1 MANHPPSIVFLL
13 GVPRSGTTL
22 LSCLLNQHPDIYC
35 PPEPWLLLG
44 LEALG
49 KVPIDHPADSSL
61 LTGATT
67 EFLGSQR
74 SQYLKQAARA
84 IYEKK
89 RIEVGKQV
97 FIDKTPRYYHI
108 PEFLSSFLPEN
119 KFILLVRNP
128 LDIAASFKTS
138 WGVNL
143 PQIISQ
149 QDDTPF
155 LFDYILGINRLL
167 VFSKSYPVLG
177 IAYENLVTNPDS
189 EINRI
194 FDYLSLPK
202 QKIDQNL
209 DPSIY
214 KESLFGDRNILDTP
228 HIHTQSIGTYQDV
241 FTSDEIGI
249 LINGL
254 GKDTYI
260 QLGYGEQCDQICEKF
275 NISLDPQQPSKLFEV
290 AENYIQKRRIS
301 WSDPKHRGV
310 FGTQIEGLTQQLE
323 ALDIHIET
331 VETRNTQISQQLQDK
346 NKELDF
352 LKSQLVQIQKEQK
365 NQLEHAQKEKEKFNH
380 QLKLIEYRGLRTRL
394 REDLIY
400 IKIRIKD
407 LIKRKLFQ
415 IAQGSPLPPLPK
427 ISIVTPVLNGEQ
439 YLTATLSSVLSQN
452 YPYLEFIIVD
462 GGSTDSTLSIIKDF
476 QQNKNFPNEI
486 NKVISEP
493 DQGMYDAITKGFSCA
508 TGEILAYIN
517 GDDLLE
523 GGAFTA
529 VGSYFASHLKAT
541 VIYHEDCVLVNG
553 WKYPNIYQPKGI
565 NTAQLLNRH
574 ILFQDGVFFR
584 RSAYEKVGGIR
595 KDLKYAGDYDLWLRL
610 SAKFTF
616 IRQPNHVSTFRVHQ
630 GQLSQDMES
639 YRQEMDQTRNDFL
652 HQASSLQKLYWEFQ
666 AKYYCLFQWIARRV
680 LRKNRLFFPIDFR
693 NQPPPVVTLIGT
705 EYGQAISPID
715 DKPAERLLFSTP
727 DTRFGGD
734 KIHHIYLDTRHNIA
748 ITYPLILETEL
759 DALYQQHYSSPPI
772 GIQEPK
778 GTSPYRQFNG
788 KCWWEKILLR
798 LPIEKVYPYIWQDQ
812 TLAEL
817 IQVLRSIKIDIKA
830 PLKLLD
836 VGCFE
841 GQLLDEIK
849 TKTPWQGSGLEANP
863 KAVEIASKKG
873 HLVWQGHG
881 SQATEIIPKPHQFDV
896 IFMGQTIEHMNNP
909 IQVLRQLRLLLA
921 PSGVLILSTPNLDSR
936 QINWFGPTWAHWH
949 APYHRYIF
957 SKKGLYALAKQV
969 GLKSVCFNTFSHPYW
984 SALSIIQNSLGLGG
998 SVSHGIEF
1006 APLVSQ
1012 RAARV
1017 YFWQRLFWNRLSK
1030 GDYSFFAM
1038 QEGEG

>member
-1 MANHPPSIVFLL
+1 MANHPSPIVFLL

-49 KVPIDHPADSSL
+49 KVPIDHPADSPL

-67 EFLGSQR
+67 EFLESQR
-74 SQYLKQAARA
+74 FQYLKQAALA

-89 RIEVGKQV
+89 RVDVGKQV

-108 PEFLSSFLPEN
+108 PEFLSSFLPES

-143 PQIISQ
+143 PKIISQ

-155 LFDYILGINRLL
+155 LFDYILGVSHLL
-167 VFSKSYPVLG
+167 AFSKNYPVLG
-177 IAYENLVTNPDS
+177 IAYENLVTSPDS
-189 EINRI
+189 EMDRI
-194 FDYLSLPK
+194 FHYLSLPK
-202 QKIDQNL
+202 QKINQNL
-209 DPSIY
+209 DSSIY

-228 HIHTQSIGTYQDV
+228 YIHTQSIGTYQDV
-241 FTSDEIGI
+241 FTPEEIGT

-254 GKDTYI
+254 GKDIYA
-260 QLGYGEQCDQICEKF
+260 QLGYGEQCDQICKKL
-275 NISLDPQQPSKLFEV
+275 NIALDPQQPSKLFEV
-290 AENYIQKRRIS
+290 AESYVQKRRS
-301 WSDPKHRGV
+301 AWSDPDHRGV
-310 FGTQIEGLTQQLE
+310 FGAQIEGLTQQLE

-346 NKELDF
+346 DRELDS
-352 LKSQLVQIQKEQK
+352 LKSQVIHLQKEQ
-365 NQLEHAQKEKEKFNH
+365 EKLNH

-394 REDLIY
+394 REDLTY

-407 LIKRKLFQ
+407 LIKRKLFR
-415 IAQGSPLPPLPK
+415 IVQGSPPPPLPK
-427 ISIVTPVLNGEQ
+427 ISIVTPILNGQQ
-439 YLTATLSSVLSQN
+439 YLTATLNSVLTQN

-462 GGSTDSTLSIIKDF
+462 GGSTDSTLSIIEDF

-486 NKVISEP
+486 SKVISEP
-493 DQGMYDAITKGFSCA
+493 DQGMYDAIAKGFSYA
-508 TGEILAYIN
+508 TGEILAYLN

-523 GGAFTA
+523 GGALTA
-529 VGSYFASHLKAT
+529 VGSYFAGHPKAA
-541 VIYHEDCVLVNG
+541 VIYHEDSVLVNG
-553 WKYPNIYQPKGI
+553 WKYPNTYQPKGI

-574 ILFQDGVFFR
+574 ILFQDGIFFR
-584 RSAYEKVGGIR
+584 RSAYKKVGGIR
-595 KDLKYAGDYDLWLRL
+595 KDLKYAGDYDFWLRL
-610 SAKFTF
+610 SAKFKF
-616 IRQPNHVSTFRVHQ
+616 IRQPNHASTFRVHQ

-639 YRQEMDQTRNDFL
+639 YRQEMEQARNDFL
-652 HQASSLQKLYWEFQ
+652 NQVSSLQKSSWKFQ
-666 AKYYCLFQWIARRV
+666 IKFYRLLRWITKRV
-680 LRKNRLFFPIDFR
+680 IHKNRLFFPIDFQ
-693 NQPPPVVTLIGT
+693 NQPPPIVTLIGT

-715 DKPAERLLFSTP
+715 YKPANRLLFSTP
-727 DTRFGGD
+727 DTRFGGN
-734 KIHHIYLDTRHNIA
+734 KIHHIYLDTRYNIA
-748 ITYPLILETEL
+748 ITYPLVSETEL
-759 DALYQQHYSSPPI
+759 DDLYQQHYSNPPI

-778 GTSPYRQFNG
+778 STSPYRQFNG
-788 KCWWEKILLR
+788 KYWWEKILLR
-798 LPIEKVYPYIWQDQ
+798 LPTEKIHPHTWQDQ
-812 TLAEL
+812 TLIEL
-817 IQVLRSIKIDIKA
+817 TQVLQGIKVDIKV

-849 TKTPWQGSGLEANP
+849 IKTPWQGFGLEANP
-863 KAVEIASKKG
+863 KAVEAVSKKG

-881 SQATEIIPKPHQFDV
+881 SQATEIIPKSHQFDV
-896 IFMGQTIEHMNNP
+896 IFMGQAIEHMNNP
-909 IQVLRQLRLLLA
+909 VQVLRQLRLLLA

-969 GLKSVCFNTFSHPYW
+969 GLKSVCFKTFSHPYW

-1006 APLVSQ
+1006 DPLVHQ

-1017 YFWQRLFWNRLSK
+1017 YFWQQLFWNKLGK